1 MIDVSLLVVRKSN
14 IGMGISMMNFYYR
27 MIKKYSPEPNGYGIA
42 MVVAWIFF
50 VVFFIPQYMDD
61 FFLPFSLLFGYLI
74 IRSSALFILERLG
87 ATDGELD

>member
-27 MIKKYSPEPNGYGIA
+27 MIKKYSPEPRNDGMVIA
-42 MVVAWIFF
+42 VIFLIVV
-50 VVFFIPQYMDD
+50 VLFIPSYMDD
-61 FFLPFSLLFGYLI
+61 LIVPYSLLVGYLI